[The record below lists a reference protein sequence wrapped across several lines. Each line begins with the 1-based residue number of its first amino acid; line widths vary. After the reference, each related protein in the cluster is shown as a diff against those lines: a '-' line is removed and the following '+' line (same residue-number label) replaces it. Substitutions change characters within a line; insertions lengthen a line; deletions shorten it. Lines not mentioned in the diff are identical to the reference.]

1 VSQLNASAD
10 HVILTPLTMPKKP
23 LKAIGFAV
31 LIWIVGFVWGSIVF
45 MTPALKATPP
55 VPYISSN
62 PAISFP
68 ILLIWIPLIYFLAKV
83 YLSKVSDPDREGF
96 KLGII
101 FSATNFMLDLIVLV
115 LLLKAGT
122 GYFAAASIWFAYSL
136 LIIIPWLTGR
146 SLQKALP

>member
-1 VSQLNASAD
+1 
-10 HVILTPLTMPKKP
+10 MPQKP
-23 LKAIGFAV
+23 FKALGFAV
-31 LIWIVGFVWGSIVF
+31 LIWIVGFIWGSIVF

-55 VPYISSN
+55 IPYISNN

-68 ILLIWIPLIYFLAKV
+68 ILLIWIPLIYFLAKA
-83 YLSKVSDPDREGF
+83 YLSKVNDPDREGF
-96 KLGII
+96 KLGLI
-101 FSATNFMLDLIVLV
+101 FAATNFLLDLVVLV

-122 GYFAAASIWFAYSL
+122 GYFAAATIWFAYFL